1 MDMTKKTRELV
12 SALCDGEIPDV
23 DRELALAALDGDDGR
38 QAWDLYH
45 QIGDALR
52 AGEALRVGR
61 APDLPPGFAQ
71 RLAARLDAELFPD
84 RCGSGTTGAAADAAP
99 QLGRVAARQG

>member
-23 DRELALAALDGDDGR
+23 DQELALAALDGDDGR

-52 AGEALRVGR
+52 AGEALRVAR

-71 RLAARLDAELFPD
+71 RLAARLDAELFSD
-84 RCGSGTTGAAADAAP
+84 QCSGTSGDAADPAP
-99 QLGRVAARQG
+99 QFGGIAARQG

>member
-23 DRELALAALDGDDGR
+23 DQELALAALDGDDGR

-52 AGEALRVGR
+52 AGEALRTAN
-61 APDLPPGFAQ
+61 APGLSAGFAR
-71 RLAARLDAELFPD
+71 RLAARLQAEPIAES
-84 RCGSGTTGAAADAAP
+84 RGAASGDAADAAA
-99 QLGRVAARQG
+99 QRGSIAARQG